1 MIISKLSFPF
11 FVMVTFLSYADAGGS
26 VEECVV
32 DMVNSVEDG
41 SHPSSRF
48 PVPDYYRLV
57 IKCLPPPNSTNS
69 KLRRFY
75 RAEVNRWLTNLCHE
89 LESEVPRRLIKVEE
103 FCDDEKTKYVFKSY
117 DASAQCCKPLVLLE
131 ENRDPLSQ
139 GTTGLISWQGAVL
152 LSAWSDSFGDSVLAG
167 KRVLELGRF
176 LPVGIQRKQS
186 SAH

>member
-1 MIISKLSFPF
+1 M
-11 FVMVTFLSYADAGGS
+11 
-26 VEECVV
+26 
-32 DMVNSVEDG
+32 
-41 SHPSSRF
+41 
-48 PVPDYYRLV
+48 
-57 IKCLPPPNSTNS
+57 
-69 KLRRFY
+69 
-75 RAEVNRWLTNLCHE
+75 TNLCHE

-103 FCDDEKTKYVFKSY
+103 FCDDQKTKYVFKSY
-117 DASAQCCKPLVLLE
+117 DASAQCSKPLVLLE

-176 LPVGIQRKQS
+176 LQVGIQRKQS

>member
-1 MIISKLSFPF
+1 M
-11 FVMVTFLSYADAGGS
+11 
-26 VEECVV
+26 
-32 DMVNSVEDG
+32 
-41 SHPSSRF
+41 
-48 PVPDYYRLV
+48 
-57 IKCLPPPNSTNS
+57 
-69 KLRRFY
+69 
-75 RAEVNRWLTNLCHE
+75 CHE

-117 DASAQCCKPLVLLE
+117 DASAAAQCCKPLVLLE

-186 SAH
+186 AAH